1 MRFLK
6 IGFNAMVGLAKAQF
20 SSLGTRLNKL
30 INHSN
35 PTLLI
40 VLFVIG
46 LSNFLLAP
54 LPIGPGLDP
63 SWIIGTEKSVEYQR
77 AFGTDFVWT
86 YGPFSPGTL
95 GGNVEGTNLVHLFAV
110 VVFASI
116 FTLSTSPLVRNRN
129 WSLLLGPILLAVV
142 PDHNA
147 KLMFLCTLPFF
158 TALTLSKFDAKRLFL
173 ISTPLI
179 SIFPLIKGNLLPVW
193 LTVLVAGT
201 YLFLGRSI
209 KGFVY
214 SLSLTVS
221 GLLIFWIIAHQNPVN
236 ILAFFRG
243 QLELAL
249 GFSDA
254 MSSVASLITP
264 ATYVSAIV
272 ISMALLL
279 ALFGQDRA
287 RTLLVICVIG
297 TISFI
302 AFKQAF
308 VRADGHQIFALWEGL
323 FIVATIIGL
332 VRTFGK
338 RARGFQFMTA
348 ISMGLLLT
356 IPASVYDV
364 DFSWFVT
371 NPVSKPLNA
380 PALLTKR
387 LGNFKSF
394 NANPEPDLGAQAAK
408 FCSGAADIFPWEQHY
423 VVGNPAWNPRPVFQS
438 YSVYTDYL
446 AKLNSDFLRNTKS
459 GTRII
464 VDVQNIDNRLP
475 LQEEDDLI
483 PNLGKSFTYIGQ
495 SKVGLCFERNSE
507 DFVPHQQI
515 PVTSDGEMGE
525 WKILEPNATIL
536 SVQTRKTTLGVAMG
550 ALWRSDQLYLDLR
563 DETGKIKSY
572 RVLQRTLDR
581 GLYFRVTDRD
591 SLLAEMEG
599 KLSINNEP
607 VSFRIREY
615 GLSLQ
620 SYDKTFHYGTN

>member
-1 MRFLK
+1 
-6 IGFNAMVGLAKAQF
+6 MVGLARTRF
-20 SSLGTRLNKL
+20 YSLGIALNKL
-30 INHSN
+30 VNQSN
-35 PTLLI
+35 PTLFI
-40 VLFVIG
+40 GLFVIG
-46 LSNFLLAP
+46 VSNFLLSP

-77 AFGTDFVWT
+77 AFGTEFVWT

-95 GGNVEGTNLVHLFAV
+95 GGNVEGTNLVHLFSV
-110 VVFASI
+110 VIFASI
-116 FTLSTSPLVRNRN
+116 FTISTYPLVRNRN
-129 WSLLLGPILLAVV
+129 WSLLLGPFLLAVV

-158 TALTLSKFDAKRLFL
+158 TALTLRKFDAKRLFL
-173 ISTPLI
+173 VSIPLI

-193 LTVLVAGT
+193 LTVLFAGT
-201 YLFLGRSI
+201 YLFLGRPI
-209 KGFVY
+209 RGLVY

-221 GLLIFWIIAHQNPVN
+221 GLLIYWIIAHQNPVN

-279 ALFGQDRA
+279 TLFDEDRA
-287 RTLLVICVIG
+287 RKLLIICVLG
-297 TISFI
+297 ALSFI

-338 RARGFQFMTA
+338 RTRGLQFVTA

-380 PALLTKR
+380 PALMTKR

-394 NANPEPDLGAQAAK
+394 NANPEPDLRAQQAK
-408 FCSGAADIFPWEQHY
+408 FCSGASDIYPWEQHY

-438 YSVYTDYL
+438 YSAYTDYL
-446 AKLNSDFLRNTKS
+446 AKLNSNFLENTKP

-464 VDVQNIDNRLP
+464 VDVQNIDSRLP

-483 PNLGKSFTYIGQ
+483 PNLGKGFKYLGQ
-495 SKVGLCFERNSE
+495 SSIGLCFERNSE
-507 DFVPHQQI
+507 DFVRHEQI
-515 PVTSDGEMGE
+515 PLSNNGEMGE
-525 WKILEPNATIL
+525 WETLDQAATIL
-536 SVQTRKTTLGVAMG
+536 SVRTRKTPLGVAAG

-563 DETGKIKSY
+563 GSTGKIVSY

-581 GLYFRVTDRD
+581 GLYFRVIDRD
-591 SLLAEMEG
+591 SLLAEMAG
-599 KLSINNEP
+599 KRSTNNDP

-620 SYDKTFHYGTN
+620 SYEKNIQYGTN